1 MSRHFTMKAGLA
13 LLAAS
18 AISLSACSSTTPTTT
33 TSAGTSTSSSAAA
46 AAAEPLTVGT
56 LLPITGTLAFLGPP
70 EIAGVGLAIDDINEA
85 GGVLGSEVEEVS
97 ADSGDS
103 TDMNVSTQG
112 ATELINGG
120 ADVVIGAASS
130 SVSLNVVDQITEAG
144 IMMISPANT
153 STTLSGYSPLY
164 SRTAPPDTV
173 QGAALG
179 SAVLDSGYSKVA
191 VIVQNEDYGTGLRDN
206 VQKAVE
212 DGGGEVVYGATGGG
226 QEFAP
231 GESNFSSIVTEALAT
246 KPDTIVI
253 VAFEETVAIVKA
265 LLAAGW
271 DTTNLFLCDG
281 NTADYSKDFDAGTL
295 EGAQGTI
302 PGAQASDD
310 FKAKLSDWYKESE
323 GEALTD
329 FSYGPES
336 YDATILAALAAVRGG
351 ATDGQTISDN
361 LQAVSGSESGA
372 VEVSTYADGVA
383 ALAEGKEI
391 AYKGIAGIG
400 AINDKN
406 DTSSAFIGVYSYDG
420 DNKPVFDRAVE
431 GKA

>member
-1 MSRHFTMKAGLA
+1 MTRRHRLTAAATAVAAFA
-13 LLAAS
+13 LTLT
-18 AISLSACSSTTPTTT
+18 ACSGGGSG
-33 TSAGTSTSSSAAA
+33 TSASPSSSAGGSS
-46 AAAEPLTVGT
+46 EPLVVGT
-56 LLPITGTLAFLGPP
+56 ILPITGTLAFLGPP
-70 EIAGVGLAIDDINEA
+70 EIAGVGLAVDDINAA
-85 GGVLGSEVEEVS
+85 GGVLGSDVTIVG

-112 ATELINGG
+112 ATELIKGG

-130 SVSLNVVDQITEAG
+130 SVSLNIVDQITEAG

-179 SAVLDSGYSKVA
+179 AAVLDAGHSKVA
-191 VIVQNEDYGTGLRDN
+191 VLVQNEDYGTGLRDN

-212 DGGGEVVYGATGGG
+212 AGGGSVVFGASGAG

-231 GESNFSSIVTEALAT
+231 GESNFATIVTEALAT
-246 KPDTIVI
+246 QPDTIVI
-253 VAFEETVAIVKA
+253 VAFEETVAIVQA

-271 DTTNLFLCDG
+271 DTSNLFLCDG
-281 NTADYSKDFDAGTL
+281 NTASYSGQFDAGTL

-310 FKAKLSDWYKESE
+310 FKARLVSWYKDAE
-323 GEALTD
+323 GEDLAD

-351 ATDGQTISDN
+351 ATDGQTIADN
-361 LQAVSGSESGA
+361 LRAVSGSESGS
-372 VEVSTYADGVA
+372 VEVTTFAEGVA
-383 ALAEGKEI
+383 ALAKGEEI

-400 AINDKN
+400 PINDKM
-406 DTSSAFIGVYSYDG
+406 DPSSAYIGVYEYDA
-420 DNKPVFDRAVE
+420 DNKPVFTHAVE

>member
-1 MSRHFTMKAGLA
+1 MTRRLRLTSAVSIVAATALA
-13 LLAAS
+13 LAG
-18 AISLSACSSTTPTTT
+18 CSGG
-33 TSAGTSTSSSAAA
+33 SAGSSASPSSPSSEASGSTDA
-46 AAAEPLTVGT
+46 LQVGT

-70 EIAGVGLAIDDINEA
+70 EIAGVGLAVDDINAA
-85 GGVLGSEVEEVS
+85 GGVLGKDVTIKG

-112 ATELINGG
+112 ATELIQSGS
-120 ADVVIGAASS
+120 DVVIGAASS

-179 SAVLDSGYSKVA
+179 SAVLDAGHSKVA
-191 VIVQNEDYGTGLRDN
+191 ILVQNEDYGTGLRDN
-206 VQKAVE
+206 VQKSVE
-212 DGGGEVVYGATGGG
+212 AGGGSVVFGATGAG

-231 GESNFSSIVTEALAT
+231 GESNFSTIVTEALAA

-253 VAFEETVAIVKA
+253 VAFEETVAIVQS

-271 DTTNLFLCDG
+271 DTSNLFLCDG
-281 NTADYSKDFDAGTL
+281 NTADYSGKFDAGTL

-310 FKAKLSDWYKESE
+310 FKTRLVDWYKGAENE
-323 GEALTD
+323 DLTD

-351 ATDGQTISDN
+351 ATDGKTISEN
-361 LQAVSGSESGA
+361 LRAVSGSEAGS
-372 VEVSTYADGVA
+372 VEVKSFEEGVA
-383 ALAEGKEI
+383 ALAKGEQI

-400 AINDKN
+400 PINEKMDP
-406 DTSSAFIGVYSYDG
+406 SSAYIGVYTYDAG
-420 DNKPVFDRAVE
+420 NKPVFTRAVE

>member
-1 MSRHFTMKAGLA
+1 MSRHKTLLSGIAIATTAALA
-13 LLAAS
+13 LT
-18 AISLSACSSTTPTTT
+18 ACGSSTGSTSPSATGDSSAPTTD
-33 TSAGTSTSSSAAA
+33 SA
-46 AAAEPLTVGT
+46 LVVGT

-70 EIAGVGLAIDDINEA
+70 EVAGVGLAVDEINEA
-85 GGVLGSEVEEVS
+85 GGVLGQDVTIVA

-112 ATELINGG
+112 ATELIQSKAN
-120 ADVVIGAASS
+120 VVVGAASS

-179 SAVLDSGYSKVA
+179 AAVLDAGHSNVA
-191 VIVQNEDYGTGLRDN
+191 ILVQNEDYGTGLRDN
-206 VQKAVE
+206 VQKALE
-212 DGGGEVVYGATGGG
+212 DGGASVVYGATGAG

-231 GESNFSSIVTEALAT
+231 GESNFGSIIPEAMAAN
-246 KPDTIVI
+246 PDTIVI
-253 VAFEETVAIVKA
+253 IAFEETVAIVKA

-271 DTTNLFLCDG
+271 DVSNVFMCDG
-281 NTADYSKDFDAGTL
+281 NTADYSKDFDPGTL
-295 EGAQGTI
+295 EGAQGTV
-302 PGAQASDD
+302 PGAQAPDD
-310 FKAKLSDWYKESE
+310 FKTRLSDWYEASE
-323 GEALTD
+323 GEPLSNY
-329 FSYGPES
+329 SYGPES
-336 YDATILAALAAVRGG
+336 YDATILAALAAIRGG
-351 ATDGQTISDN
+351 ATDGQTIADN
-361 LQAVSGSESGA
+361 LRAVSGSEDGA
-372 VEVSTYADGVA
+372 VEVTSFADGVA

-400 AINDKN
+400 PINDKM
-406 DTSSAFIGVYSYDG
+406 DPSSAFIGVYVFDA
-420 DNKPVFDRAVE
+420 DNKPVFDHAVE